1 MEINEPIDQQK
12 KLNIIAIADDSEY
25 GTSAVCYGGM
35 LAAVFRASLTVVTKF
50 DFTLE
55 ERAGK
60 FNTER
65 VLQNV
70 QQLIAHDIETFLLT
84 DFFFPEHLY
93 RYAEETNTIM
103 FVIGVDGE
111 GKQGF
116 FDKRKAM
123 RFIKPS
129 LLPVMTVG
137 KKLPEKDV
145 FQHVLLPLDIE
156 RQAKEKAL
164 WAGYFSRFY
173 KATIHILSPKYRD
186 SGLQKQ
192 VADNIAFVEKLY
204 QNLEVR
210 YEEHEMEAGGDID
223 LFSIGYAPEV
233 GASLTVIM
241 MTRYLTPATLFTG
254 KREKKIIGNPQQ
266 FPVLCINQRD
276 DLYVLCT

>member
-84 DFFFPEHLY
+84 DFFFPERLY

-129 LLPVMTVG
+129 RLPVMTVG

-173 KATIHILSPKYRD
+173 QATIHILAPQYKD

-192 VADNIAFVEKLY
+192 VSDNIAFVEKLY
-204 QNLEVR
+204 KNLEIGYTILEVAP
-210 YEEHEMEAGGDID
+210 MNDID
-223 LFSIGYAPEV
+223 RYSIEYAPEV
-233 GASLTVIM
+233 GATLTVIM
-241 MTRYLTPATLFTG
+241 MTKYLTPATLFTG
-254 KREKKIIGNPQQ
+254 KREKKIIGNSQQ